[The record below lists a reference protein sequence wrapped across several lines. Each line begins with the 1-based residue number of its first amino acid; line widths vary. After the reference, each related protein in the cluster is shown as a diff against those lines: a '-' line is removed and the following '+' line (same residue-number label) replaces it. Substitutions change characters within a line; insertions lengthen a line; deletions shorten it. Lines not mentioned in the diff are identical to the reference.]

1 MTVTTAS
8 FRAISRRANL
18 GHANLG
24 RRVAVPLLLLLTAA
38 LAACSVGDAGPRG
51 QQTPIAAGTSAAAA
65 PVTVV
70 PLDQASG
77 TPGQVSG
84 AGEAVKV
91 ALLVP
96 TSGAQSALGQALQD
110 AAQLA
115 VFEVADKS
123 FTLTTYD
130 TGDSASGAAAAA
142 RKATGEGAKL
152 LLGPVFGPATRA
164 VAPAAGGVGVV
175 SFSNDPSVA
184 GGGVY
189 LLGFQPRD
197 QVARVVGYAASK
209 GMKRIAL
216 LAPGNDYGR
225 LVAEALAGAATRHG
239 VTVPQSRLYNPRG
252 TDVDAEARA
261 LAQAGDFDAVLVPE
275 GGARLRQIA
284 QTLKSVKLLGTGQ
297 WDDAAT
303 TSIPGLAGA
312 WFATSA
318 PEQYAEFV
326 KRYQRTYG
334 KPPPRLATV
343 AYDATALAAVLGRGG
358 DFGPSALA
366 SPNGFAGIDG
376 IFRFGP
382 DGVSERGLAVYEITE
397 GGRRVVDP
405 APTSFQGLT
414 N

>member
-1 MTVTTAS
+1 
-8 FRAISRRANL
+8 
-18 GHANLG
+18 
-24 RRVAVPLLLLLTAA
+24 LLLLLGGA
-38 LAACSVGDAGPRG
+38 LSACSVGDAGPRG
-51 QQTPIAAGTSAAAA
+51 QQTPIVAGTSAPSA

-70 PLDQASG
+70 PLDPTSPGASS
-77 TPGQVSG
+77 QVVG
-84 AGEAVKV
+84 AGNAVKV

-96 TSGAQSALGQALQD
+96 TSGSQAALGQALQD

-152 LLGPVFGPATRA
+152 LLGPVFGPATRE
-164 VAPAAGGVGVV
+164 VAPVASGSSVGVV

-189 LLGFQPRD
+189 VLGFQPRD
-197 QVARVVGYAASK
+197 QVSRVVGYAASK
-209 GMKRIAL
+209 GLKRIAL

-225 LVAEALAGAATRHG
+225 LVQDALNAAAARHG

-261 LAQAGDFDAVLVPE
+261 LAQAGDFDAVLIPE

-284 QTLKSVKLLGTGQ
+284 QTLGQQKSVKLLGTGQ
-297 WDDAAT
+297 WDDAGT
-303 TSIPGLAGA
+303 TAIPGLAGA

-318 PEQYAEFV
+318 PEQYA
-326 KRYQRTYG
+326 
-334 KPPPRLATV
+334 
-343 AYDATALAAVLGRGG
+343 
-358 DFGPSALA
+358 
-366 SPNGFAGIDG
+366 
-376 IFRFGP
+376 
-382 DGVSERGLAVYEITE
+382 
-397 GGRRVVDP
+397 
-405 APTSFQGLT
+405 
-414 N
+414 